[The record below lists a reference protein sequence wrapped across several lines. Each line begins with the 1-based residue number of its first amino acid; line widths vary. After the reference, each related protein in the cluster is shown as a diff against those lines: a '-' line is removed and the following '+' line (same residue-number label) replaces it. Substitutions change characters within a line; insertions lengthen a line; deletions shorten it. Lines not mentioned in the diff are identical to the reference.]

1 MICNVD
7 SADQIVAAELFATW
21 HAAELAPGSASV

>member
-21 HAAELAPGSASV
+21 HAAELAPHVVH